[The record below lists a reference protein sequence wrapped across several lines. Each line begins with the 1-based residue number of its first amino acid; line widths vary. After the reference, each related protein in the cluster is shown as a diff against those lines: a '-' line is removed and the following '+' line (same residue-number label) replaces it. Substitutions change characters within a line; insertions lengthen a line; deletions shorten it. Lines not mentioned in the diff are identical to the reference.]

1 MAAAAQP
8 GSEEPLLLVDG
19 FNVKVKPVESGVTVR
34 ANENADP
41 MHWPA
46 SQIVPMKAE

>member
-1 MAAAAQP
+1 MSIGNA
-8 GSEEPLLLVDG
+8 EV
-19 FNVKVKPVESGVTVR
+19 NVKVKPVDEGVTVR

-46 SQIVPMKAE
+46 SPSGRRARCIT